1 MNRYIPKEITNAPK
15 QGFSS
20 PDASWFK
27 GQSMSY
33 VQRTLMGTETE
44 LYNYMDKESVHD
56 LVSEHL
62 SGDQNR
68 RLLIW
73 SLLNTT
79 HFIEEYCGN

>member
-1 MNRYIPKEITNAPK
+1 MNRYIPKEITDAPK

-27 GQSMSY
+27 GQSMGY

-44 LYNYMDKESVHD
+44 LYNYLDREAVHD

-79 HFIEEYCGN
+79 HFIKEYCRN

>member
-1 MNRYIPKEITNAPK
+1 MSQYVPDSITKAPK

-27 GQSMSY
+27 GQSMTY
-33 VQRTLMGTETE
+33 VQQRLFGKENL
-44 LYNYMDKESVHD
+44 LYNFMDRHSVET
-56 LVSEHL
+56 LVSGHL

-73 SLLNTT
+73 SLLNVD
-79 HFIEEYCGN
+79 HFMEEYCG

>member
-1 MNRYIPKEITNAPK
+1 MSQYVPDAITKAPK

-27 GQSMSY
+27 GQSIDY
-33 VQRTLMGTETE
+33 VQQRLFEKDNL
-44 LYNYMDKESVHD
+44 LYNFMDRHSVET

-62 SGDQNR
+62 SGKQNR

-73 SLLNTT
+73 SLLNVQQ
-79 HFIEEYCGN
+79 FMEEYCG